1 MLWIDVHPVSIHCIG
16 NEMFIDRVLVRPTSN
31 KTISENDNVSLPP
44 LAGQS
49 RKTTARKSARETPVR
64 PPPPLDVSRSGSGS
78 SSESFPHKHRKSS
91 SGIHAHTG
99 RCSKC
104 PHCRRLDINISSHL
118 STPAPPWLLA
128 EPGADQVRIDMDN
141 YDIEAV
147 KEKILAR
154 NHHPLGSYDYQPY
167 LTIET
172 KKGEYDPM
180 KENYYTQPF
189 VAKTKPRIT
198 PLRTPFPDYD
208 LLERRELRLNKPY
221 SLPLFE

>member
-1 MLWIDVHPVSIHCIG
+1 MHW
-16 NEMFIDRVLVRPTSN
+16 NEKCSLLENISSGILVRPTSN

-44 LAGQS
+44 LVEHS
-49 RKTTARKSARETPVR
+49 RKNTPRKSARQSPVR
-64 PPPPLDVSRSGSGS
+64 PPPPLDVSRTGSGS
-78 SSESFPHKHRKSS
+78 SSDSFSHKHRKSL
-91 SGIHAHTG
+91 SGIHAHAG

-104 PHCRRLDINISSHL
+104 PHCRRLNISSNI

-128 EPGADQVRIDMDN
+128 EPGAEQVRIDMDN

-147 KEKILAR
+147 KEKVLAR
-154 NHHPLGSYDYQPY
+154 HHHPLGSYDYQPY

-172 KKGEYDPM
+172 KKGDYDPG

-189 VAKTKPRIT
+189 VARTKPRIT
-198 PLRTPFPDYD
+198 TLRTPFPDYE